1 MRPVAFLTNSGAVLL
16 CIADDPDV
24 RLRDVAARVGIT
36 ERAAHAIVDDLVTQ
50 GFISRTR
57 VGRRN
62 RYGINAAKALG
73 QSPIAARTVAD
84 LLLLLG
90 TPDTLH

>member
-1 MRPVAFLTNSGAVLL
+1 MAFLTNTGAVLL
-16 CIADDPDV
+16 CIADDPDA
-24 RLRDVAARVGIT
+24 RLRDVASRVGIT
-36 ERAAHAIVDDLVTQ
+36 ERAAHAIVDDLVTT
-50 GFISRTR
+50 GYISRTR

-62 RYGINAAKALG
+62 RYGINAAKKLG

-90 TPDTLH
+90 SREQLH